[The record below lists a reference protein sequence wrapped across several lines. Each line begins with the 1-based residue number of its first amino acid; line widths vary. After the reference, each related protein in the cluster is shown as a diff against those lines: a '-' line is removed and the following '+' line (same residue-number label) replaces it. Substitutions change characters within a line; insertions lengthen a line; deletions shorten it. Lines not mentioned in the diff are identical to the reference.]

1 MSSSPAFPSP
11 YAPPPQPLPAALGLS
26 AALGGSIVVML
37 AFKYFCKVI
46 SADTE
51 PLRHQGS
58 NHAAASPATERQQ
71 PPPRELR
78 NGEQLRHGA
87 SLDRPRLAVP
97 MPSLPAFVYNRR
109 SLQSKAADAGE
120 EAAACSV
127 CLGAFES
134 VEIVKL
140 LPVCLHLY
148 HAECIDPGLRKHST
162 CPVCRSETDPA
173 MVMNVSQLPH
183 V

>member
-11 YAPPPQPLPAALGLS
+11 YAPQPQPPPAALGLG
-26 AALGGSIVVML
+26 AAFGGLIVVVL

-46 SADTE
+46 PADTE
-51 PLRHQGS
+51 PLRHQGG
-58 NHAAASPATERQQ
+58 NNYAAAGSPATERRQ
-71 PPPRELR
+71 PPPRQPREHR
-78 NGEQLRHGA
+78 FNG
-87 SLDRPRLAVP
+87 LDRPRLAGP
-97 MPSLPAFVYNRR
+97 TPSLPAFAYNCR
-109 SLQSKAADAGE
+109 SLQRKVADAGE

-134 VEIVKL
+134 GEIVKL

-148 HAECIDPGLRKHST
+148 HAECIDPWLRKHST
-162 CPVCRSETDPA
+162 CPVCQSETDPA
-173 MVMNVSQLPH
+173 MVMDVSQLPP